1 MIEEESN
8 LINKELV
15 DRIEAIYN
23 KVKHKEGNEYLVK
36 YNILLVLASFEIDK
50 LKLNGKT
57 KN

>member
-1 MIEEESN
+1 M
-8 LINKELV
+8 INKELV
-15 DRIEAIYN
+15 DRVEAIYN

-36 YNILLVLASFEIDK
+36 YNILLVSASFEIDK